1 MFTTKRFH
9 LFDISNPLSRFVK
22 EMRKANGR
30 TRGNQPFDK
39 HAAEEKTIFE
49 GEKMLPRCDLLC
61 RQVGVNPADSCG
73 DRRPFT
79 KSCGMR
85 QFVKSYTLLTFLV
98 VVLIFKNLEFRI

>member
-1 MFTTKRFH
+1 
-9 LFDISNPLSRFVK
+9 
-22 EMRKANGR
+22 MRKANGR

-98 VVLIFKNLEFRI
+98 VVLIFKNLDVYWCSIIHNGRFWFGGGW